1 MDFFSFFFQKMIFLQ
16 ILVNLLVFM
25 SKSSLRIQNCLK
37 KIKNIKILAFFFE
50 NAFTKIGIKKKIKFE
65 TKKLQKYVI
74 FDVSLNKT
82 LF

>member
-1 MDFFSFFFQKMIFLQ
+1 MIFLQ
-16 ILVNLLVFM
+16 FLVNLLFFCQKVHFG
-25 SKSSLRIQNCLK
+25 LK
-37 KIKNIKILAFFFE
+37 KNKKNKKNIKILAFFFE
-50 NAFTKIGIKKKIKFE
+50 NAFIKIGIKKKIKFE

>member
-1 MDFFSFFFQKMIFLQ
+1 MDFFGFFFQKMIFLQ
-16 ILVNLLVFM
+16 FLVNLLVFM
-25 SKSSLRIQNCLK
+25 SKSPLRIQKFDKNK
-37 KIKNIKILAFFFE
+37 KNIKMLALFFE
-50 NAFTKIGIKKKIKFE
+50 NAFTQIGIKKKIKFE

>member
-1 MDFFSFFFQKMIFLQ
+1 
-16 ILVNLLVFM
+16 
-25 SKSSLRIQNCLK
+25 LK
-37 KIKNIKILAFFFE
+37 EKRKKIKILALFFE
-50 NAFTKIGIKKKIKFE
+50 NVFTKIGIKKKIKFE